1 MHIRD
6 LLKDF
11 EPLHIAGNY
20 SGNVSAI
27 SYDSRHC
34 EKNSLFVAIPGL
46 KVDGH
51 DYITEAV
58 ARGARF
64 IVYERDYLP
73 PSGVTAIKVL
83 DSRRVLGILGRN
95 FHKDPSAGMCLIGVT
110 GTNGKTTVT
119 YLLESILKAAG
130 FKVGV
135 LGTVNYR
142 FNEKVLP
149 APNTTP
155 ESYEMQK
162 ILRIMADAG
171 ITHVIAEVASHAVDL
186 KRVDDCSFDMG
197 IFTNLSRDHLDYHGT
212 MENYFLTKK
221 RFFDNI
227 LPSGKKHRKF
237 MILNGDDPW
246 GQRLFREV
254 RTGVPSQTFGI
265 ETECDMTADPFTL
278 SLEGIK
284 ARIHT
289 APLSFAIVSPLIG
302 KFNLYNI
309 LAAAMAAVSLNIPES
324 FIRTG
329 VAKLKKVPGRLEKIS
344 KSDEPAVFVDYA
356 HTDDAL
362 RRVLQNLSA
371 FKKRKIVTVFGCG
384 GDRDRGKRP
393 LMGKA
398 AVSFSD
404 MTIVTSD
411 NPRTEN
417 PLAIIGE
424 IEKGIREIP
433 VNKIS
438 PETLNNESDEKSYT
452 IIPDRKKAI
461 EKAVSLAAPSDIVLV
476 AGKGHENYQ
485 IIGQARMPFD
495 DRKIAKTALK
505 NRSGKGGVN

>member
-1 MHIRD
+1 MHIRN
-6 LLKDF
+6 LLKNA
-11 EPLHIAGNY
+11 EPLHIAGNC

-27 SYDSRHC
+27 CYDSRHC

-51 DYITEAV
+51 HYIPEAV

-64 IVYERDYLP
+64 IVHERDYSP
-73 PSGVTAIKVL
+73 PAGIAAIKVSN
-83 DSRRVLGILGRN
+83 SRRVLGILGRN
-95 FHKDPSAGMCLIGVT
+95 FYRDPSSRLCLIGVM

-130 FKVGV
+130 CPVGV
-135 LGTVNYR
+135 MGTVNYR
-142 FNEKVLP
+142 FGERVLP
-149 APNTTP
+149 APKTTP
-155 ESYEMQK
+155 ESYDMQK
-162 ILRIMADAG
+162 ILQTMVDEG
-171 ITHVIAEVASHAVDL
+171 ITHVIAEVSSHAVDL

-212 MENYFLTKK
+212 MENYFLAKK
-221 RFFDNI
+221 RFFDDV
-227 LPSGKKHRKF
+227 LPSGGKRRKF
-237 MILNGDDPW
+237 MIVNGDDPW
-246 GQRLFREV
+246 GQRLLKEV
-254 RTGVPSQTFGI
+254 RTDVPSRTFGI
-265 ETECDMTADPFTL
+265 ENRCDMTADPFSL

-284 ARIHT
+284 ACLR
-289 APLSFAIVSPLIG
+289 AEGSAFRVNSPLIG
-302 KFNLYNI
+302 KFNLYNM
-309 LAAAMAAVSLNIPES
+309 LAAAMAALSLDIPEK
-324 FIRTG
+324 FVRTG

-344 KSDEPAVFVDYA
+344 KSDEPGVFVDYA

-362 RRVLQNLSA
+362 RKVIQNLSA
-371 FKKRKIVTVFGCG
+371 FRRRKIVTVFGCG

-424 IEKGIREIP
+424 IEKGIHEIP
-433 VNKIS
+433 VKKVS
-438 PETLNNESDEKSYT
+438 PETLNKESNEKGYT
-452 IIPDRKKAI
+452 VIPDRKKAI
-461 EKAVSLAAPSDIVLV
+461 EAAVSLADPLDIVLI

-485 IIGQARMPFD
+485 IIGDRRIPFD
-495 DRKIAKTALK
+495 DRKVAKKALK
-505 NRSGKGGVN
+505 DIRSGEVK

>member
-1 MHIRD
+1 VHIRD
-6 LLKDF
+6 LLNNV

-27 SYDSRHC
+27 CYDSRLC

-51 DYITEAV
+51 NYIPEAV

-64 IVYERDYLP
+64 IVHERDYSP
-73 PSGVTAIKVL
+73 PSGITAIRVT
-83 DSRRVLGILGRN
+83 DCRRVLGNLGRN
-95 FHKDPSAGMCLIGVT
+95 FYKDPSARLCLIGVT
-110 GTNGKTTVT
+110 GTNGKTTIT

-155 ESYEMQK
+155 ESHEMQR

-186 KRVDDCSFDMG
+186 RRVDDCSFDMG

-212 MENYFLTKK
+212 MENYFFTKK
-221 RFFDNI
+221 RFFDDI
-227 LPSGKKHRKF
+227 LPSGGKHRKF

-246 GQRLFREV
+246 GQKLLREV

-265 ETECDMTADPFTL
+265 ENRCDMTADPFAL

-284 ARIHT
+284 ACLRT
-289 APLSFAIVSPLIG
+289 EGSTFRVNSPLIG

-309 LAAAMAAVSLNIPES
+309 LAAAMAAVSLNIPEK

-329 VAKLKKVPGRLEKIS
+329 IAKLKKVPGRLEKIS
-344 KSDEPAVFVDYA
+344 KSDEPAVFIDYA

-362 RRVLQNLSA
+362 RKVIQNLSA
-371 FKKRKIVTVFGCG
+371 FRRRKIVTVFGCG

-404 MTIVTSD
+404 MAIVTSD

-424 IEKGIREIP
+424 IEKGIREIA
-433 VNKIS
+433 VKKVS
-438 PETLNNESDEKSYT
+438 PETLNKESNEKAYT
-452 IIPDRKKAI
+452 VIPDRKRAI
-461 EKAVSLAAPSDIVLV
+461 EHAVFLADPSDIVII

-485 IIGQARMPFD
+485 IIGDRRIPFD
-495 DRKIAKTALK
+495 DRKIAKKALK
-505 NRSGKGGVN
+505 DVRSGEVK